1 VTEDDREKG
10 ARALLRR
17 VKQDFSQLFSK
28 EYNRRFFRTHMEVLD
43 VDYLVALAREGD
55 KDALEILRKH
65 AHGARRAGMCVP
77 ASLHEFVWEIFIDG
91 PPKAKSGTSPKDTD
105 LKYQT
110 FRVLAKILNKDYGF
124 STYRSV
130 EHRGEKSGPL
140 SCCLLIAQEFGLDER
155 RVEEIILGDG
165 KAGVL
170 SH

>member
-110 FRVLAKILNKDYGF
+110 FRVLAKILNKDTGSRRIAALSIAARNPALCRVACLSRRSSA
-124 STYRSV
+124 STS
-130 EHRGEKSGPL
+130 
-140 SCCLLIAQEFGLDER
+140 
-155 RVEEIILGDG
+155 
-165 KAGVL
+165 AGWKK
-170 SH
+170 